1 MLVALTGGIG
11 SGKSYIM
18 RLFEGLG
25 AKSIY
30 SDKINASLLQE
41 KSYIIGLKKLFP
53 TCFNG
58 ETLDKRALRNLIF
71 SSECDRKKLNEY
83 SHAKIMQRI
92 KDSVSKDGI
101 TVCEIPLLSEG
112 NFRACF
118 DKIIYVDAPDAVR
131 VRRICERDGV
141 TEEEAAAA
149 IRAQVTERENKNF
162 ADYVIIN
169 DGDPTDEVRRI
180 YDILCATE

>member
-41 KSYIIGLKKLFP
+41 KSYIIGLK
-53 TCFNG
+53 N

-92 KDSVSKDGI
+92 KDSVSKDRV

-149 IRAQVTERENKNF
+149 IRAQASERENKNF

-169 DGDPTDEVRRI
+169 DDDPTDEVRRI